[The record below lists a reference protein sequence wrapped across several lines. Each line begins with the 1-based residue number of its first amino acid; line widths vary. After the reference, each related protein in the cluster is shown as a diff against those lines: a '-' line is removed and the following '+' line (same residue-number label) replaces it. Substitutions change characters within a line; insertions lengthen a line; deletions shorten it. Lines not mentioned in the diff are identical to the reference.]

1 MSKIVLKIRLTPKQK
16 AADASNA
23 RYKILKWGRRV
34 GKTWFE
40 AYTMAKWSLAKR
52 QGKFWYVTRTLGLG
66 RDEFL
71 PALLN
76 LLPRDHVARFD
87 ERELSVRLTN
97 GSKIFVKSGEKE
109 DNLRGRALD
118 GVVLDEAAFLKE
130 RLFDQVISPQL
141 AHSKGPVLIASS
153 PKKGWF
159 TRMFNEAAAGKLANT
174 FASHAT
180 IYDSTIDADEI
191 EKIRQRTPEHTWR
204 QEYMAEE
211 LADAGQVY
219 DEFSKANIYDP
230 AERFRDFA
238 SYPFV
243 RGMDYGLEAETG
255 CDWIGIS
262 PEGYL
267 VITQEH
273 AQKGWDVPRHAQVI
287 NTKSA
292 GLDIR
297 ANVLD
302 RSAFRD
308 EGTSMTSIAKLFAK
322 EGISC
327 QPSEKDVAASVDIV
341 KRFLRGDGETPW
353 LYVSSNCPKTIQ
365 AFQEWEHGDHEPDI
379 GAGARYGIAH
389 AVVRRLTK
397 LSHAVPILRQV
408 QSSQLTDEQ
417 RLSIGKA
424 PVNQGSTT
432 FQWDHS
438 AGVPNY

>member
-1 MSKIVLKIRLTPKQK
+1 
-16 AADASNA
+16 
-23 RYKILKWGRRV
+23 
-34 GKTWFE
+34 
-40 AYTMAKWSLAKR
+40 
-52 QGKFWYVTRTLGLG
+52 VTRTLGLG
-66 RDEFL
+66 RDEFI

-87 ERELSVRLTN
+87 ERLLSVRLTN
-97 GSKIFVKSGEKE
+97 GSIIFVKSGEKE

-130 RLFDQVISPQL
+130 RLFDQIISPQL

-180 IYDSTIDADEI
+180 IYDSTIDAEEI
-191 EKIRQRTPEHTWR
+191 DKIKARTPDHTWR

-219 DEFSKANIYDP
+219 DEFSKRNIYDP
-230 AERFRDFA
+230 AKQFLDA
-238 SYPFV
+238 HTWPTV
-243 RGMDYGLEAETG
+243 RGLDYGLEAETG
-255 CDWIGIS
+255 CSWIAIS
-262 PEGYL
+262 PEGHL

-297 ANVLD
+297 LSALD

-308 EGTSMTSIAKLFAK
+308 EGTSMTSVAKLFAK
-322 EGISC
+322 EGITC
-327 QPSEKDVAASVDIV
+327 QPSEKDVAATVDIS
-341 KRFLRGDGETPW
+341 KRFMRGDGETPW
-353 LYVSSNCPKTIQ
+353 LYVSSNCPKTIL
-365 AFQEWEHGDHEPDI
+365 ALQEWEHGDHEPDI
-379 GAGARYGIAH
+379 AAAGRYGIAA

-397 LSHAVPILRQV
+397 LSHAVPVLRQV
-408 QSSQLTDEQ
+408 QQAQLTDEQ

-424 PVNQGSTT
+424 PISQGPSH
-432 FQWDHS
+432 FQWDMN